1 MLTKWMIGML
11 LCAFVSVQGEELI
24 AHWDFTTGK
33 INSADGK
40 FEAKAR
46 GFTAIAENDSDGK
59 FLRVGLS
66 SKEKPEGIIL
76 RQKYPELSPKEGFR
90 IEATV
95 RLREQTSTQL
105 NLVIW
110 DSKYI
115 FYYPKND
122 NPQYHHG
129 FAFFLQRKGENQ
141 FQPIA
146 WIGHGN
152 QSSAF
157 SGTPVTLQERKIY
170 KLAFAYDGLNQGT
183 FTINDNISSIVKTKV
198 GGGMSPAVY
207 NAIIGDRVGSTFNRF
222 DGDIFEVRLFSFPKP
237 KPKSE

>member
-1 MLTKWMIGML
+1 MLTKWILEL
-11 LCAFVSVQGEELI
+11 LFFSFVFAGAEGLV
-24 AHWDFTTGK
+24 AHWDFTTGN
-33 INSADGK
+33 INSTDGK
-40 FEAKAR
+40 FEAHAR

-76 RQKYPELSPKEGFR
+76 RQKYSELSPSEGFR
-90 IEATV
+90 IEARI

-122 NPQYHHG
+122 SPQYHHG
-129 FAFFLQRKGENQ
+129 FVFFLQRKDANQ

-157 SGTPVTLQERKIY
+157 SGTPVTLQERNIY
-170 KLAFAYDGLNQGT
+170 KVAFAYDGVNQGT
-183 FTINDNISSIVKTKV
+183 FMIDH
-198 GGGMSPAVY
+198 
-207 NAIIGDRVGSTFNRF
+207 RF
-222 DGDIFEVRLFSFPKP
+222 SRF
-237 KPKSE
+237 